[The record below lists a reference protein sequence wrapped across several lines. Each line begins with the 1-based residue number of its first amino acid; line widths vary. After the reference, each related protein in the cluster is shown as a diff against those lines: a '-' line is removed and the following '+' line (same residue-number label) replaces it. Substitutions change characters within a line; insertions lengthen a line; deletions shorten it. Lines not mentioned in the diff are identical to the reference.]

1 MKNTKGKNLLAGV
14 FAVVLVVV
22 CVFWFM
28 GDDLEHIEDTNGA
41 DNYALQKITDANII
55 ERDLGALGG
64 PNEETDNITNTTTYS
79 AKKFTGVA
87 EIYGENL
94 TANRITI
101 TVNHAKVTEG
111 NFRLV
116 LVVDDEIVHDFTLN
130 ELTQTY
136 VLEDVS
142 GYVSLRV
149 AGESANFMFD
159 YYIN

>member
-1 MKNTKGKNLLAGV
+1 MQQAYLPWFSLWY
-14 FAVVLVVV
+14 V
-22 CVFWFM
+22 CSGLW

-41 DNYALQKITDANII
+41 DNCTLQEITDANII
-55 ERDLGALGG
+55 ERDLEA
-64 PNEETDNITNTTTYS
+64 DNITNTTTYS

-94 TANRITI
+94 TANHITI

-111 NFRLV
+111 NFRQV
-116 LVVDDEIVHDFTLN
+116 LVVDDEIVHDFILN

-142 GYVSLRV
+142 GYVSLQV
-149 AGESANFMFD
+149 AGESVNFMFD